1 MHMLVKSGLN
11 LGFVCAMEKS
21 LFSCLVQFGP
31 TFFTI
36 LHTRDQQYEH
46 YQSSAEIS
54 SPLPFNTLCLLL
66 AGKNP
71 KCNRHNFQILHEFS

>member
-54 SPLPFNTLCLLL
+54 SPLPFKKLQ
-66 AGKNP
+66 
-71 KCNRHNFQILHEFS
+71 F